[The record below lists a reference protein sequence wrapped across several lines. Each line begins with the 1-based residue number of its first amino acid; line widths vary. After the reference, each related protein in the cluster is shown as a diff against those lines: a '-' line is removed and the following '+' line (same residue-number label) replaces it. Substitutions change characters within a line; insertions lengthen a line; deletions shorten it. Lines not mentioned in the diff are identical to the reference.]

1 VPHLAGLAIDE
12 LERVDGLV
20 VIRAHARGRTARC
33 PGCRRW
39 SKRIHSRY
47 ERTLADTAVGGQPVA
62 IQLRVRRF
70 VCPRT
75 SCSRRTFVEQV
86 DGLTLRYGRHS
97 VLLRRLLETIGLA
110 LAGRAGARMTMR
122 LAVPVSRMTL
132 LRLVRALPEHVPKQ
146 IREIGIDDF
155 AFRRG
160 HVYGTIVIDMA
171 NHHPVDVLPDRTSE
185 TVQAWLKEH
194 PGVQI
199 VCRDRAGAY
208 AEAVRLAA
216 PDATQVADRWH
227 LWHNL
232 TQAVEKTV
240 ASHRAELHDDESD
253 HDNDDT
259 GAETLVEQAVRC
271 TEAEPVAQDE
281 GGLVAR
287 TRERHAAVQG
297 LHQQGMTVTAIGR
310 RLGLSRKTV
319 RRFTQA
325 ENVEDLLGKA
335 RSRESLLDP
344 FKPYLHERFNA
355 GHTDAAALTTQ
366 ITAMGYRGSDK
377 TVRRYLQPFRATQ
390 VAPRAA
396 PVPPSVRQVTGWLT
410 RRPRSL
416 SEEEALELKKV
427 LVRSAVLAA
436 TSEQVR
442 DFAVILTERRGHEI
456 TEWIENVEATGATAL
471 RSFAAGL
478 RNDLKAVTAGLSME
492 YNSGPVEG
500 QVNRIKMIKRQMFG
514 RAKFDLL
521 RKRILNPA

>member
-1 VPHLAGLAIDE
+1 M
-12 LERVDGLV
+12 
-20 VIRAHARGRTARC
+20 
-33 PGCRRW
+33 
-39 SKRIHSRY
+39 
-47 ERTLADTAVGGQPVA
+47 RTLADAAVGGQSVA
-62 IQLRVRRF
+62 IHLRVRRF
-70 VCPRT
+70 VCART

-86 DGLTLRYGRHS
+86 EGLTLRYGRHS
-97 VLLRRLLETIGLA
+97 VLLRRLLEAIGLA
-110 LAGRAGARMTMR
+110 LAGRAGARMTTR

-132 LRLVRALPEHVPKQ
+132 LRLVRALPEHVPKH
-146 IREIGIDDF
+146 IPEIGIDDF

-160 HVYGTIVIDMA
+160 HVYGTVVIDMA
-171 NHHPVDVLPDRTSE
+171 THHPVDVLPDRTSE

-240 ASHRAELHDDESD
+240 ASHRAELRDDDADGD
-253 HDNDDT
+253 HDDT
-259 GAETLVEQAVRC
+259 GAETLVKQSVQSADVV
-271 TEAEPVAQDE
+271 PGVQIE

-297 LHQQGMTVTAIGR
+297 LLHQQMTLSAIGR
-310 RLGLSRKTV
+310 RLGLSRNTV
-319 RRFTQA
+319 RRFAQA
-325 ENVEDLLGKA
+325 EDVEDLLGKA

-344 FKPYLHERFNA
+344 FKPYLHDRFNA
-355 GHTDAAALTTQ
+355 GHTGAAALTTQ
-366 ITAMGYRGSDK
+366 ITAMGYRGSEK
-377 TVRRYLQPFRATQ
+377 TVRRYLQPFRVTQ
-390 VAPRAA
+390 VAPRTA

-427 LVRSAVLAA
+427 LDRSAALAT

-442 DFAVILTERRGHEI
+442 DFAGILTDRRGHEVAG
-456 TEWIENVEATGATAL
+456 WIETVEATGATAL
-471 RSFAAGL
+471 RSFVAGL
-478 RNDLKAVTAGLSME
+478 RNDLKAVTAGLTMD
-492 YNSGPVEG
+492 YNSGPVEE
-500 QVNRIKMIKRQMFG
+500 QVNRIKMVRCSDEPSSTYSASESSTPPDQQARTDHGICARAVSRGRRQWPYPDF
-514 RAKFDLL
+514 AQ
-521 RKRILNPA
+521 AWV